1 MSANGTIDGETAADA
16 LNRVAEAGGFDD
28 LLEIK
33 DKAERHVW
41 LTARVADFIDNP
53 EAVSWA
59 VDDGRRESPV
69 TGVITFNIVDDE
81 GKMIVEHTTKSGTMV
96 HFEKKRIVFRPARAR
111 RVGGR
116 RG

>member
-1 MSANGTIDGETAADA
+1 MIEALDSETAADA

-33 DKAERHVW
+33 DASERHVW
-41 LTARVADFIDNP
+41 LTARISDFIDDP

-69 TGVITFNIVDDE
+69 TGVMTLNVVNSVGKLIVKHE
-81 GKMIVEHTTKSGTMV
+81 IKNGTIV
-96 HFEKKRIVFRPARAR
+96 HFEKKRIRFRPVRAR
-111 RVGGR
+111 RAGGR